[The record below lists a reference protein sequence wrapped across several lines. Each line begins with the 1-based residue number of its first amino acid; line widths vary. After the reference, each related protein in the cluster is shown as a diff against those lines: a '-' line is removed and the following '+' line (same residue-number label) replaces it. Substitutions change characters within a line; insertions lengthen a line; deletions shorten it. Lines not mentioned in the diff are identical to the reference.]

1 MNLDLTG
8 KHAFV
13 CGSSQGIGKAAAME
27 LAKLGATV
35 TLIARNDARLRSA
48 VADLPG
54 KVKHDYIIADFSN
67 PEQLRESIGK
77 YLSKEKTIHIAT
89 FPSSKRMA
97 KIKH

>member
-48 VADLPG
+48 VADLP
-54 KVKHDYIIADFSN
+54 
-67 PEQLRESIGK
+67 
-77 YLSKEKTIHIAT
+77 
-89 FPSSKRMA
+89 
-97 KIKH
+97 